1 MKLSKKNILF
11 IFGIVAFAIGIFFS
25 HQQEEP
31 KLWSSICVA
40 GLMVFFW
47 LFEVL
52 PIYATALLPLILGK
66 PLGLIDEDS
75 LAASYGDKLIYLF
88 LGGFVLAVAMEK
100 WSIHKQIAA
109 GIIQLIGNS
118 KSRILLG
125 FMISTA
131 VLSMFISNTATTVM
145 MLPMALAVTQSEK
158 KDSKFALFLLLGIA
172 YSASVGGMATL
183 VGSPP
188 NGSMVGILE
197 RNYGIQI
204 DFLDWMKVGLPI
216 SLTMLTGIFLYF
228 FIRMRSEGVK
238 EKLNL
243 DIQRKKWTNEQKK
256 VMVVFLVTIVL
267 WLLRKSIASWTG
279 LPIGD
284 ESIAMLGAISL
295 FLIDG
300 KDEKILIW
308 KDMKNLAWGILLLFG
323 GGFAMAKM
331 LEVNGAITQIASIF
345 NGLAGVSI
353 WIIVGV
359 LVFIA
364 IFGTEVMS
372 NTALVN
378 VFIPV
383 IATFAVS
390 QGLPLVE
397 MCLPVALSAS
407 CAFML
412 PISTPPNAIIFS
424 SGKITIPQMVRNGF
438 LLNLLAW
445 LVIWLFFVL

>member
-1 MKLSKKNILF
+1 MKLSKKHILF
-11 IFGIVAFAIGIFFS
+11 LVGIFSFVAGIIFS
-25 HQQEEP
+25 NQQSEP
-31 KLWSSICVA
+31 KMWLSICIA

-52 PIYATALLPLILGK
+52 PIYATALIPLIVGK
-66 PLGLIDEDS
+66 PLGLIES
-75 LAASYGDKLIYLF
+75 NLLAASYGHKLIYLF
-88 LGGFVLAVAMEK
+88 LGGFILAVAMEK
-100 WSIHKQIAA
+100 WNVHKQIAA
-109 GIIQLIGNS
+109 WIIHHIGNS
-118 KSRILLG
+118 KSKILVG
-125 FMISTA
+125 FMLSTA

-145 MLPMALAVTQSEK
+145 MLPMALAVIQSEK

-188 NGSMVGILE
+188 NGVMAGLLDDT
-197 RNYGIQI
+197 YGIKI
-204 DFLDWMKVGLPI
+204 DFLDWMKIGLPI
-216 SLTMLTGIFLYF
+216 SLVMLTVIFLYF

-243 DIQRKKWTNEQKK
+243 DIEKKKWTRSQKK
-256 VMVVFLVTIVL
+256 VMVVFLATIILWLMRKSIVL
-267 WLLRKSIASWTG
+267 WTEI
-279 LPIGD
+279 PIGD
-284 ESIAMLGAISL
+284 ENIAMLGAISL

-300 KDEKILIW
+300 KNEKLLVW
-308 KDMKNLAWGILLLFG
+308 KDMKNVAWGILLLFG

-331 LEVNGAITQIASIF
+331 LELNGAITQIASIF
-345 NGLAGVSI
+345 DSLNGVSMT
-353 WIIVGV
+353 IILGV
-359 LVFIA
+359 LIFIA

-383 IATFAVS
+383 IATVAVA
-390 QGLPLVE
+390 QGLPILE

-424 SGKITIPQMVRNGF
+424 SGKITIPKMVRNGF

-445 LVIWLFFVL
+445 LVIWLIFTF